1 MATPDPGSDREALV
15 GAASSLYYEHGIQ
28 AVGMDAVRAAAGVP
42 LKRLYRTFRS
52 KDDLIEATLRERDA
66 AILTS
71 VRQYVDERRPAG
83 AEEAVLAVFDWMSS
97 WFAEETFRGCAFIN
111 AFGELG
117 DDAPRVAT
125 AVRDHK
131 RAFRSALAELVSGL
145 ELPPERAEALTEQL
159 YIVANG
165 AMATAP
171 ITGSPQTALDAKA
184 IARALIAGARR
195 EPA

>member
-1 MATPDPGSDREALV
+1 
-15 GAASSLYYEHGIQ
+15 
-28 AVGMDAVRAAAGVP
+28 MDAVRAATGVP

-52 KDDLIEATLRERDA
+52 KEDLIEATLRERDA
-66 AILTS
+66 ATLAS
-71 VRQYVDERRPAG
+71 VREYVDAREPAG

-117 DDAPRVAT
+117 DDSPRAAA

-131 RAFRSALAELVSGL
+131 RAFRSALADLVSDL
-145 ELPPERAEALTEQL
+145 DLPPGRAEELTEQL

-171 ITGSPQTALDAKA
+171 ITGSPQTAHDAKA
-184 IARALIAGARR
+184 IARALIVAARR
-195 EPA
+195 DPA